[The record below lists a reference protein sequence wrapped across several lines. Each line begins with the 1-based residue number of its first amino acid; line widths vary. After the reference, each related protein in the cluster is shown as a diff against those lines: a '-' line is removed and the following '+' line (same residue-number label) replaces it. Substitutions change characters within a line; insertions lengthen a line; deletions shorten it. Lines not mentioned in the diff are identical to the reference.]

1 MESKKLR
8 RSIPLKVAAHMIM
21 LVSAAAC
28 IVCGVLFIS
37 FISARGTGGNTNDAV
52 KSGTNGYFASQSF
65 VNRYGMMLDSMLEA
79 LSVIQNS
86 EVSGSSN
93 QYPLDTMIPDSVNFK
108 YAVYDRSGSLLYASD
123 GWEEDTFSDLSDKY
137 YYVMDIAGLNMYD
150 NLEAIRTYNYS
161 HIIFPSDEEV
171 ALDSSAGPEL
181 ANSTI
186 VYSSNFIR
194 YTGFYTGA
202 ETELDQWVGYI
213 CTYVPHQLQ
222 PGDDFYEGWFYFEKW
237 IGFGR
242 YGIIG
247 MGFSALI
254 FVICFTYLMLSA
266 GYGHKEEG
274 VHLNAFDKIYTEIA
288 AAIVILTVTFFVAM
302 ASSGFQNIYDPV
314 SIFYMVVWLI
324 PAYAAA
330 VAGMLSFA
338 RRFKAQTLIKNAVIY
353 KLVFGLYDVVAR
365 GIIKNSVLRKYV
377 LVVFAMGFAD
387 LILMGIAAGSRSA
400 GVWLAVL
407 AVYVYEF
414 VYVGRKLL
422 AIQDIKQGA
431 QRIASGDLEYKIN
444 TDKMGGIFKSFAEDI
459 NNIGNGLN
467 AAVDE
472 NIKSERMKADLITNV
487 SHDLKTPLT
496 SIINY
501 VDLLKRE
508 NITQQPIKEYI
519 EILDS
524 KSRRL
529 KDLTEDLVE
538 ASRAS
543 SGNLTLEKNEINFV
557 ELAVQVAGTYQEKY
571 DQKKLNIV
579 FNTEEDVMM
588 ILADGRRMYRV
599 LDNLFNNACKY
610 SMEGSRVYVDMYSG
624 IDKACFVMKN
634 VSKAPL
640 NISAE
645 ELTQRFVR
653 GDSARST
660 EGSGLGLS
668 IARSLVELHG
678 GKFDIYL
685 DGDLFKVMIT
695 MDLIPKKEEETAEHL
710 TAEENQNMI

>member
-1 MESKKLR
+1 
-8 RSIPLKVAAHMIM
+8 
-21 LVSAAAC
+21 
-28 IVCGVLFIS
+28 
-37 FISARGTGGNTNDAV
+37 
-52 KSGTNGYFASQSF
+52 
-65 VNRYGMMLDSMLEA
+65 
-79 LSVIQNS
+79 
-86 EVSGSSN
+86 
-93 QYPLDTMIPDSVNFK
+93 
-108 YAVYDRSGSLLYASD
+108 
-123 GWEEDTFSDLSDKY
+123 
-137 YYVMDIAGLNMYD
+137 
-150 NLEAIRTYNYS
+150 
-161 HIIFPSDEEV
+161 
-171 ALDSSAGPEL
+171 
-181 ANSTI
+181 
-186 VYSSNFIR
+186 
-194 YTGFYTGA
+194 
-202 ETELDQWVGYI
+202 
-213 CTYVPHQLQ
+213 
-222 PGDDFYEGWFYFEKW
+222 
-237 IGFGR
+237 
-242 YGIIG
+242 
-247 MGFSALI
+247 
-254 FVICFTYLMLSA
+254 MLSA

-324 PAYAAA
+324 PAYAVA

-710 TAEENQNMI
+710 TDGENQNMI